1 MKGSYILIIRL
12 NMDTTIRV
20 GALGNQYFKAGY
32 YAYTGSALNSL
43 ESRISRHLSDNK
55 KIFWHVDYLLQLSRV
70 VGVWTIISDKRLEC
84 GSAARYASL
93 TASVK
98 GFGSSDCRCPSHLF
112 FSQEQERLEDIARS
126 LAYKNV
132 K

>member
-1 MKGSYILIIRL
+1 LGSL
-12 NMDTTIRV
+12 D
-20 GALGNQYFKAGY
+20 FSAGY

-55 KIFWHVDYLLQLSRV
+55 KIFWHVDYLLLISKV

-84 GSAARYASL
+84 SSAARYASL

-98 GFGSSDCRCPSHLF
+98 GFGSSDCRCRSHLF
-112 FSQEQERLEDIARS
+112 FSQEQERLEDIAHS
-126 LAYKNV
+126 LEYKCV